1 MKANTADDSDCALES
16 AETRPESSIETL
28 YAVASPPF
36 DGPGGDVILRTS
48 DDVDFWVLKAILEF
62 ASPVFKDMFSLPQP
76 DNKGDA
82 VQTPIIAVSES
93 SATLDALL
101 RLCYPVE
108 RPQLLEQ
115 DMSLIGDVLHAA
127 QKYDIIVATDFA
139 RRILKSHAKTSGESA
154 LAVYAIACTLKLE
167 EEAYTAATECL
178 RWPVLE
184 TPVPQLTSMSG
195 MDCYNLLDFH
205 RRAGAVISGLFHE
218 YDFLKT
224 TCSGLYAFHHTC
236 TSGMTC
242 VHLHNGSS
250 TYIYEWWAQSRLII
264 ESSLKLAPLDFE
276 RIALAPIART
286 VKQHACANCKDQI
299 FQGWE
304 GAKEKMIVAI
314 KEKVVEVSMILQDA
328 RTALQ
333 TDVVFCY
340 VSSGKTHLFLEINI
354 IIGLAGRSDLDLVNL
369 VIPATLTTA
378 VSTSVP
384 TY

>member
-1 MKANTADDSDCALES
+1 MKANTDDSDCALES
-16 AETRPESSIETL
+16 AGTRPESSIETL

-76 DNKGDA
+76 DTNKGDA

-139 RRILKSHAKTSGESA
+139 RRILKNHAKTSGESA
-154 LAVYAIACTLKLE
+154 LTVYAIACTLKLE

-184 TPVPQLTSMSG
+184 TPVPQLMSMSG

-205 RRAGAVISGLFHE
+205 RRAGGAVSDLFHE

-224 TCSGLYAFHHTC
+224 TCSGLYALHHTC
-236 TSGMTC
+236 TSGMAC
-242 VHLHNGSS
+242 VGLRNASS

-264 ESSLKLAPLDFE
+264 ENSLKLAPLDFE
-276 RIALAPIART
+276 RIALAPIIRT

-299 FQGWE
+299 LQGWE

-314 KEKVVEVSMILQDA
+314 KEKVVEV
-328 RTALQ
+328 
-333 TDVVFCY
+333 
-340 VSSGKTHLFLEINI
+340 K
-354 IIGLAGRSDLDLVNL
+354 
-369 VIPATLTTA
+369 LTY
-378 VSTSVP
+378 SWK
-384 TY
+384 